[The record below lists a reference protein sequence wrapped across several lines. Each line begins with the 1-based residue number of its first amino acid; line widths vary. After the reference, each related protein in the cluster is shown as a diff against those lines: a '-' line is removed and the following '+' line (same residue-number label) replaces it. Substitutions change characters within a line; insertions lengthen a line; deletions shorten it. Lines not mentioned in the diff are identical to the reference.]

1 MNHLD
6 TEIQLLKKNVVEM
19 WQLVNNQF
27 DKSQL
32 IISKFDKNLI
42 HNIKVNEKMV
52 DTFELLIDRNCEN
65 ILALYNPVATD
76 LRFVLSVLK
85 INYNLERIGDYS
97 SGISKLVDDLEKP
110 ISEELINSTNI
121 IKMFNLCKELLTDS
135 LNSFETENNWETRNI
150 LGSDKAI
157 NKINKEATK
166 IVSDYIIKKPED
178 VMTAMNILSI
188 IRKLERVGDHIQ
200 NIAEEL
206 IFYMEA
212 KVLKHQKKPKNTE
225 QQ

>member
-1 MNHLD
+1 MTHLE
-6 TEIQLLKKNVVEM
+6 TEIQLLKRNIVEM
-19 WQLVNNQF
+19 WNIVNNQL
-27 DKSQL
+27 DKSQQT
-32 IISKFDKNLI
+32 ISNFDKDLI

-52 DTFELLIDRNCEN
+52 DTFELMIDRDCEN
-65 ILALYNPVATD
+65 ILALYNPVAID

-85 INYNLERIGDYS
+85 INYNLERIGDYA
-97 SGISKLVDDLEKP
+97 SGISKLVDDLENP
-110 ISEELINSTNI
+110 ISEELINSTHI
-121 IKMFNLCKELLTDS
+121 FVMFNLCQELLKDS

-150 LGSDKAI
+150 LGRDKAI

-166 IVSDYIIKKPED
+166 IVADYIIKNPED
-178 VMTAMNILSI
+178 VLIAMNVLSV

-212 KVLKHQKKPKNTE
+212 KVLKHQKKKKIK
-225 QQ
+225 